1 MARYT
6 MTPTQRAVLARVA
19 FGEPLSQ
26 TETYNWSDGSK
37 EALATLR
44 ANAYVMTS
52 NETIDRRP
60 LFVVTEEG
68 GQSAMANQHTAAR
81 ARVQTCPCC
90 VVVSCVC
97 SVSIRCMGDGPHDVG
112 CHGSHD

>member
-1 MARYT
+1 MARYI
-6 MTPTQRAVLARVA
+6 MTPTQKAVLARVA

-26 TETYNWSDGSK
+26 SAVLKWDGVTK

-52 NETIDRRP
+52 NDTADRRWVY
-60 LFVVTEEG
+60 VVTEDG
-68 GQSAMANQHTAAR
+68 GQSALANQHTAAR
-81 ARVQTCPCC
+81 ARVRTCPCC